1 MDDGQDILGSKLPAD
16 NAYGQN
22 GYSGASS
29 DLPGQRTQI
38 SKKFAPPDASAKIV
52 GDRGVAGWQTRDVS
66 TLGKGA
72 KPKTTYGHRDVNA
85 SPAKVP
91 GKLSRK

>member
-1 MDDGQDILGSKLPAD
+1 MAIDLLASKIPA
-16 NAYGQN
+16 NNKAPGEN
-22 GYSGASS
+22 GYQGPSS
-29 DLPGQRTQI
+29 LLPGQKAPKAANRV
-38 SKKFAPPDASAKIV
+38 SPPDASAKV
-52 GDRGVAGWQTRDVS
+52 NDGQTRDVS